1 MAAKALLVAHK
12 MNFNQCHFKE
22 KPYFTE
28 CEIQQLRNVHRNDH
42 KQIQDNLT
50 R

>member
-22 KPYFTE
+22 NALFS
-28 CEIQQLRNVHRNDH
+28 LNVKFNS
-42 KQIQDNLT
+42 
-50 R
+50 